1 MVSMQMSDS
10 QCKLPEVVSEMGQ
23 TIFYYHKFCQL
34 HTTTCSSHS
43 SLPVQTLT
51 GISMQTAGGVRLWY
65 ERVCWGLTLLG
76 WGCLLEKQR
85 LFGVKLSW
93 YLTVVGKPGLK

>member
-10 QCKLPEVVSEMGQ
+10 QCKLPEVVSEVGQ
-23 TIFYYHKFCQL
+23 TIFCYYHKFYQL

-76 WGCLLEKQR
+76 LTWG
-85 LFGVKLSW
+85 GVAC
-93 YLTVVGKPGLK
+93 